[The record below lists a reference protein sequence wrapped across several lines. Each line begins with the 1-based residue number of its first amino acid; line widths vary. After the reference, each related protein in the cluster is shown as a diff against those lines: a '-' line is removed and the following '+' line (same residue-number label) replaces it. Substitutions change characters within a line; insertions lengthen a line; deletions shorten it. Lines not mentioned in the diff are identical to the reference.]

1 MLSLAD
7 VRDWIKTFGVG
18 EHFYI
23 GKLDGKKEKSV
34 GIYQRK
40 TSGSPMI
47 PIGGMDNKKYEVK
60 PVSILLH
67 WTKNA
72 RETEEASFDMFNKL
86 LGVSNVMIGET
97 HINYIHLMVPE
108 PQDVDTD
115 DAGVYERVIW
125 FDLYY
130 ERKV

>member
-1 MLSLAD
+1 MLGLAD
-7 VRDWIKTFGVG
+7 VRDWIKSLGVG

-23 GKLDGKKEKSV
+23 GKLDNKQERSV

-40 TSGSPMI
+40 TTGPPI
-47 PIGGMDNKKYEVK
+47 TAIGGPQNKKYDVK
-60 PVSILLH
+60 PISVLIH

-72 RETEEASFDMFNKL
+72 RETEEASFSLFEKL
-86 LGVSNVMIGET
+86 LNISDLKIGQT
-97 HINYIHLMVPE
+97 HINYVRLMVPE
-108 PQDVDTD
+108 PQDVGTD

-130 ERKV
+130 ER

>member
-1 MLSLAD
+1 MLALAD
-7 VRDWIKTFGVG
+7 VRDWIESLGVG

-23 GKLDGKKEKSV
+23 GKLDNKKEKSV

-40 TSGSPMI
+40 KSGPPHI
-47 PIGGMDNKKYEVK
+47 AIGGLENTKYEVK
-60 PVSILLH
+60 PISVLVH

-72 RETEEASFDMFNKL
+72 NDTEAASFSLFDKL
-86 LGVSNVMIGET
+86 LNLTNVEIGGI
-97 HINYIHLMVPE
+97 HINYIRMLVPE
-108 PQDVDTD
+108 PQDVGSD

-130 ERKV
+130 ER

>member
-1 MLSLAD
+1 MLGLAD
-7 VRDWIKTFGVG
+7 VRDWIKSLGVG

-23 GKLDGKKEKSV
+23 GKLDNKQERSV

-40 TSGSPMI
+40 TTGQPI
-47 PIGGMDNKKYEVK
+47 TAIGGQQNKKYDVK
-60 PVSILLH
+60 PVSMLIH

-72 RETEEASFDMFNKL
+72 RETEEASFSLFEKL
-86 LGVSNVMIGET
+86 LNISDLKIGQT
-97 HINYIHLMVPE
+97 HINYVRLMVPE
-108 PQDVDTD
+108 PQDVGTD

-130 ERKV
+130 ER